1 MSDLLIKNCSVL
13 QLDNGSSVEILTQQD
28 ILVRRSLIEAIQ
40 PTALADESHFYTC
53 INAEGMLAMP
63 GLINTHAHVPMVLLR
78 GLAEDVPLEKWLNEC
93 IWPRESHLTPED
105 IYWGMLL
112 GIIEMVEAGVT
123 SVADHYFYMDKAA
136 EAVEKVGIRANL
148 GWAMFGF
155 QGESMIE
162 QTSAFVRRWQ
172 NRANGRI
179 CTIMAPHAPYTCD
192 DDFLRATVRAAEKL
206 GVGIHIHVSETKE
219 QTQTS
224 LYNRGWTPIQILE
237 QTEVLSLPTIL
248 AHACGVLPGDIEILA
263 KYSTGIAHAPK
274 TYLKLGMDIAP
285 VTELRKAGITVG
297 LATDGAASNN
307 TLDLWES
314 LRLLAMMPK
323 FLQRKPE
330 VLPIAEALYIAT
342 VESARVFGLEQKLG
356 RLAPGYLAD
365 LILIDLSGV
374 HHQPN
379 HNIPANLV
387 YSLRPEDVQT
397 VIIDGQVVM
406 RSRQMLTV
414 DKSEVISRVQT
425 IRNQLKQRQKLTSS
439 KKN

>member
-13 QLDNGSSVEILTQQD
+13 QIDNESSTKILTQQD
-28 ILVRRSLIEAIQ
+28 ILVQGNLIEAIQ
-40 PTALADESHFYTC
+40 PTALVNESHFPTC
-53 INAEGMLAMP
+53 IEGREMLAMP

-78 GLAEDVPLEKWLNEC
+78 GLAEDVPLEKWLNKC

-123 SVADHYFYMDKAA
+123 AVADHYFYMDKAA
-136 EAVEKVGIRANL
+136 EAVEKAGIRANL

-155 QGESMIE
+155 QGQSMIE
-162 QTSAFVRRWQ
+162 QTSAFVRQWQ
-172 NRANGRI
+172 DRANGRI
-179 CTIMAPHAPYTCD
+179 RTMMAPHAPYTCD
-192 DDFLRATVRAAEKL
+192 DDFLRATVQAAEKL
-206 GVGIHIHVSETKE
+206 GVGIHIHVAETKE

-224 LYNRGWTPIQILE
+224 LHHRGLTPIQIIE
-237 QTEVLSLPTIL
+237 QTGVLSVPTIL
-248 AHACGVLPGDIEILA
+248 AHAGGALANDIEILA
-263 KYSTGIAHAPK
+263 QYQTGIAHAPK

-285 VTELRKAGITVG
+285 ITELRQAGIAVG

-314 LRLLAMMPK
+314 LRLMAMMPK

-330 VLPIAEALYIAT
+330 VVPVAEALYLAT
-342 VESARVFGLEQKLG
+342 VESAKVFGLEKKLG

-374 HHQPN
+374 HHQPH

-387 YSLRPEDVQT
+387 YSLRPFDVQT
-397 VIIDGQVVM
+397 VIIDGQIIM
-406 RSRQMLTV
+406 RSRQLLTV
-414 DKSEVISRVQT
+414 DKSEVINRV
-425 IRNQLKQRQKLTSS
+425 RASVEGLQRRMGQETKKLR
-439 KKN
+439 

>member
-13 QLDNGSSVEILTQQD
+13 QLDNSSSVEIITQQD
-28 ILVRRSLIEAIQ
+28 ILVRGNLIEAIQ
-40 PTALADESHFYTC
+40 PTALADESYFNAC
-53 INAEGMLAMP
+53 IEAEGMLAMP

-155 QGESMIE
+155 QGESIIE

-172 NRANGRI
+172 NTANGRI
-179 CTIMAPHAPYTCD
+179 RTMMAPHAPYTCD
-192 DDFLRATVRAAEKL
+192 DDFLKATVGAAEKL

-224 LYNRGWTPIQILE
+224 LHKRGLTPIQILE
-237 QTEVLSLPTIL
+237 QTGVLSVPTIL

-285 VTELRKAGITVG
+285 VTELRKAGIPVG

-342 VESARVFGLEQKLG
+342 VESARVFGLEPKLG

-397 VIIDGQVVM
+397 VIIDGKVVM
-406 RSRQMLTV
+406 RSRQMLAV
-414 DKSEVISRVQT
+414 DKSEIISRVRAIQ
-425 IRNQLKQRQKLTSS
+425 NQLKQRQKLTSS
-439 KKN
+439 TKN